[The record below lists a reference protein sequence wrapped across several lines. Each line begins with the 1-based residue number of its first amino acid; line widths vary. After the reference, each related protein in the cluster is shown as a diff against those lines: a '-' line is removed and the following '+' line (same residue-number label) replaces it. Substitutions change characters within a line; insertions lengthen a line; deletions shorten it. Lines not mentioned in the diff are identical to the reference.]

1 MLTNE
6 QIIEQYVNKLLT
18 LAKQNNIS
26 DSDIN
31 LLVKTIN
38 FAKWKHE
45 SQLRKSG
52 EPYIIHPI
60 ATATILLMWKM
71 DLDTIITGILH
82 DVLEDTLTTEEEIRD
97 NFGLNVLNLVKCVT
111 KVNLLSKQNR
121 NNLVKD
127 DQIEN
132 NYVIQV
138 FLSMSNDIR
147 GMIVKLA
154 DRFHNMTTIKY
165 LSPEKQIRFANETL
179 EIYSKVAGRL
189 GMYRLR
195 TDLEDLS
202 FEVINPIE
210 FKNTKN
216 SIDKIVENNRANWKN
231 TKGQIANILNSYNID
246 CEIKERFKGIYST
259 WLKTIKN
266 YSIRD
271 IHDIYAIRIIVK
283 ENLDCYK
290 VLGLVHMNFN
300 FLKNAFKDYISNPKL
315 NLYQSIHTTIVKNQ
329 SLMEVQIRTV
339 QMDKTAE
346 YGIAAHWNYKEHV
359 NNKSEINQSISLI
372 NEIAS
377 LSNVTVDKIK
387 KVTNDNV
394 FDVLLVNNETKYVVN
409 NKTRVIDLAFRFNNE
424 TFSNLSKITVNGQI
438 VTFDT
443 LLKPNDVIKF
453 SYSSNVCIRP
463 YWIKFT
469 QFDTTKDGINKIL
482 EQLTHNKIMNED
494 NFLNKLSSSL
504 KDNFIGLNKAELL
517 IKKKLKL
524 PSIKDFLA
532 FINSEVYNDP
542 QLIQW
547 FNKHKNI
554 ARQAY
559 IYLKKKY
566 GHLVKKKK
574 QFYFNMI
581 DGLYFKDL
589 LFPNC
594 CNKIPKMDVVG
605 KLSKTN
611 ILEIHSANCHNVNNT
626 KTKIYPLVWN
636 EELLKNNDRKFRYQD
651 SFTAD
656 WMPSIGNVI
665 SKKLI
670 EYNLMIN
677 ELKIEKNKQNNI
689 CKIHIVVY
697 ASDILEIKS
706 CFASLN
712 QEIVIHNL
720 INFNNI

>member
-1 MLTNE
+1 MHTNDE
-6 QIIEQYVNKLLT
+6 IIEQYVNKLLT
-18 LAKQNNIS
+18 IAKQNNIS
-26 DSDIN
+26 KSDIN
-31 LLVKTIN
+31 SLISAID
-38 FAKWKHE
+38 FAKFKHA

-60 ATATILLMWKM
+60 ATATILLTWKM
-71 DLDTIITGILH
+71 DIDTIITGILH
-82 DVLEDTLTTEEEIRD
+82 DVLEDTLTTEEEIED
-97 NFGLNVLNLVKCVT
+97 NFGTNVLNLVKCVT

-121 NNLVKD
+121 NNLIKD

-132 NYVIQV
+132 DYVIQV

-165 LSPEKQIRFANETL
+165 LPQEKQIRFANETL

-195 TDLEDLS
+195 TNLEDLS
-202 FEVINPIE
+202 FEVINPTE
-210 FKNTKN
+210 FFNTKN
-216 SIDKIVENNRANWKN
+216 SIDKIVENNKSNWKQA
-231 TKGQIANILNSYNID
+231 KEQIANILDSYNVNY
-246 CEIKERFKGIYST
+246 EIKERFKGIYST

-266 YSIRD
+266 YSIRE
-271 IHDIYAIRIIVK
+271 IHDIYAIRIIVQ

-290 VLGLVHMNFN
+290 VLGLIHMNFN
-300 FLKNAFKDYISNPKL
+300 FLKNAFKDYVSNPKL

-329 SLMEVQIRTV
+329 SLMEVQIRTI

-346 YGIAAHWNYKEHV
+346 YGIAAHWNYKEHIK
-359 NNKSEINQSISLI
+359 NRTEINQSISLI
-372 NEIAS
+372 NEIS
-377 LSNVTVDKIK
+377 NLSNVTVDKIK

-409 NKTRVIDLAFRFNNE
+409 NKTRVIDLAFRYNNE
-424 TFSNLSKITVNGQI
+424 TLQNLSKVTVNGQI

-453 SYSSNVCIRP
+453 NYSQNVSIRP
-463 YWIKFT
+463 YWVKFT

-482 EQLTHNKIMNED
+482 DQLTHSKIMNEE
-494 NFLNKLSSSL
+494 NFINKLSTSL
-504 KDNFIGLNKAELL
+504 KGDFIGLNKVESL

-524 PSIKDFLA
+524 SGIKEFLTI
-532 FINSEVYNDP
+532 INADVYNDP
-542 QLIQW
+542 QLINW
-547 FNKHKNI
+547 FNRHKNI
-554 ARQAY
+554 SKQAY
-559 IYLKKKY
+559 VYLNKKY
-566 GHLVKKKK
+566 GNLVRKEK
-574 QFYFNMI
+574 QFYFNKI

-594 CNKIPKMDVVG
+594 CNKIPRMNVIG

-611 ILEIHSANCHNVNNT
+611 ILEIHSANCHNVVRSRT
-626 KTKIYPLVWN
+626 KVYPLVWN
-636 EELLKNNDRKFRYQD
+636 EELLKHNDRKFRYHD

-665 SKKLI
+665 AKKLV

-689 CKIHIVVY
+689 CKIYIVVY

-706 CFASLN
+706 CFADLN
-712 QEIVIHNL
+712 QEIIIHNVM
-720 INFNNI
+720 NFNNI